1 MTIQR
6 LRPAHTPERLAELY
20 AAPHDPSTGIGH
32 DVRLFMTQVFA
43 SRMVLPW
50 DRDAVADLSCGGS
63 TIADDLANHAVH
75 LGDMAVLP
83 AERFAETKH
92 CGPIEQTIDQIPEVD
107 LFVCTETLEHLN
119 NPALVLAQ
127 IRGKAR
133 RLLLSTPVN
142 NWFDREANE
151 EHYWAWDRMGVEML
165 AWQTNWH
172 VEAYM
177 ELDLRP
183 LGGWYEYGVW
193 VLR

>member
-1 MTIQR
+1 MRVER
-6 LRPAHTPERLAELY
+6 LRPAHSPEVLAELY
-20 AAPHDPSTGIGH
+20 ARPHDPSTGIGH
-32 DVRLFMTQVFA
+32 DVRLDLTGRFA
-43 SRMVLPW
+43 RTVVGVL
-50 DRDAVADLSCGGS
+50 DRDDVADLSCGGS
-63 TIADDLANHAVH
+63 TIADDLANRRVH

-107 LFVCTETLEHLN
+107 LFVCTETLEHLD
-119 NPALVLAQ
+119 NPAVVLAQ

-142 NWFDREANE
+142 AWFDREANE

-165 AWQTNWH
+165 ALQTNWH